1 MKLEMRCLKFQK
13 LLTAVLCLMLLTI
26 FSPAYAAEVSASV
39 LPVSMIS
46 AGDGTIT
53 ITLKNTNEPAE
64 DGSGT
69 AITDISITPSIPDVY
84 FDTAGASIA
93 PGESKSFSAACYFS
107 EEMLNTS
114 LSFTVSYTEG
124 TRARSKDVSVKV
136 LAAKTSSVTLT
147 RSASTKQASPGEEIT
162 LTYRISNTGDAP
174 ITVTSLVDREIG
186 GKDSMLKEKQTIE
199 AGASAEVQYVYKMGK
214 STVTSEPKVT
224 YKDTVTKEEGTASA
238 AAITLGMVN
247 SRISVEVIQGEATA
261 AGVTFTL
268 NLTNNGNQKISD
280 IKITDDQ
287 GNRVNGDSFALAIGE
302 NRQLTYNVVTEEE
315 RYVTFSITGVT
326 TSGDKYEDKTKSY
339 VVRKYIDPDLL
350 GIQFTAA
357 VTETLNSAGSIG
369 VRFDINNTGTM
380 TMTNLVISMEE
391 AYTDENGA
399 EQTKLNEIYR
409 TDVVPTGSFE
419 TTQTVYVG
427 EPRDLTF
434 AVQMNDP
441 AGNPYTYTA
450 HIKAEVLGVRNVQET
465 DDAQQ
470 SAISTLGATVGDS
483 ISKALT
489 IALIVLAVL
498 TVISVIA
505 MAVLTSLE
513 KKQRREAARRR
524 AARERQMRRE
534 QRNRDSLS

>member
-1 MKLEMRCLKFQK
+1 MNSEMRCLGPKR
-13 LLTAVLCLMLLTI
+13 LLGAVFFLALLLMLGT
-26 FSPAYAAEVSASV
+26 AYAAEVSASV
-39 LPVSMIS
+39 LPVTMIS
-46 AGDGTIT
+46 AGDGTVTIT
-53 ITLKNTNEPAE
+53 IKNTNAPAE

-124 TRARSKDVSVKV
+124 TKARSKDVSVKV
-136 LAAKTSSVTLT
+136 LTAKTSSVTLT

-162 LTYRISNTGDAP
+162 LTYRISNAGDAP
-174 ITVTSLVDREIG
+174 ITITSLVDREIG
-186 GKDSMLKEKQTIE
+186 GKSSILKEKQTVE
-199 AGASAEVQYVYKMGK
+199 AGASAEIQYVYKMGR
-214 STVTSEPKVT
+214 STVTSEPTVT
-224 YKDTVTKEEGTASA
+224 YKNAATKEEGTAAASA
-238 AAITLGMVN
+238 LTLGMVN
-247 SRISVEVIQGEATA
+247 SRISVEVIQGEAA
-261 AGVTFTL
+261 ASGVTFTL

-287 GNRVNGDSFALAIGE
+287 GNRVNPDAFALAIGE

-315 RYVTFSITGVT
+315 RYVTFSISGVT

-369 VRFDINNTGTM
+369 VRFDINNTGSM
-380 TMTNLVISMEE
+380 TMTNLVISMED
-391 AYTDENGA
+391 AYTDETGA
-399 EQTKLNEIYR
+399 EKTKLTEIYR
-409 TDVVPTGSFE
+409 TDAVPAGKFE
-419 TTQTVYVG
+419 AEQTVYVG

-434 AVQMNDP
+434 VVQMNDP

-465 DDAQQ
+465 DDAQK

-483 ISKALT
+483 ISRALT

-498 TVISVIA
+498 TAVSVAA
-505 MAVLTSLE
+505 MVVLTALE

-524 AARERQMRRE
+524 AARERQRRRE

>member
-114 LSFTVSYTEG
+114 LPFTVSYTEG

-136 LAAKTSSVTLT
+136 LTAKTSSVTLT

-247 SRISVEVIQGEATA
+247 SRISVEVIQSEATA

-280 IKITDDQ
+280 IKITDDH

-391 AYTDENGA
+391 AYTDENGT

-409 TDVVPTGSFE
+409 TDV
-419 TTQTVYVG
+419 
-427 EPRDLTF
+427 
-434 AVQMNDP
+434 
-441 AGNPYTYTA
+441 
-450 HIKAEVLGVRNVQET
+450 
-465 DDAQQ
+465 
-470 SAISTLGATVGDS
+470 GAY
-483 ISKALT
+483 
-489 IALIVLAVL
+489 
-498 TVISVIA
+498 
-505 MAVLTSLE
+505 
-513 KKQRREAARRR
+513 
-524 AARERQMRRE
+524 RQ
-534 QRNRDSLS
+534 L

>member
-1 MKLEMRCLKFQK
+1 M
-13 LLTAVLCLMLLTI
+13 
-26 FSPAYAAEVSASV
+26 
-39 LPVSMIS
+39 
-46 AGDGTIT
+46 
-53 ITLKNTNEPAE
+53 
-64 DGSGT
+64 
-69 AITDISITPSIPDVY
+69 
-84 FDTAGASIA
+84 
-93 PGESKSFSAACYFS
+93 
-107 EEMLNTS
+107 
-114 LSFTVSYTEG
+114 
-124 TRARSKDVSVKV
+124 
-136 LAAKTSSVTLT
+136 
-147 RSASTKQASPGEEIT
+147 
-162 LTYRISNTGDAP
+162 
-174 ITVTSLVDREIG
+174 
-186 GKDSMLKEKQTIE
+186 
-199 AGASAEVQYVYKMGK
+199 
-214 STVTSEPKVT
+214 
-224 YKDTVTKEEGTASA
+224 
-238 AAITLGMVN
+238 
-247 SRISVEVIQGEATA
+247 IQGEATA

-302 NRQLTYNVVTEEE
+302 NRQLTYSVVTEEE

-380 TMTNLVISMEE
+380 TMTNLVISLEE
-391 AYTDENGA
+391 AYTDETGA

-409 TDVVPTGSFE
+409 TDTVPAGNFE

-470 SAISTLGATVGDS
+470 SAISTLGAKVGDS
-483 ISKALT
+483 ISRALT

-505 MAVLTSLE
+505 MAVLTALE

-534 QRNRDSLS
+534 QRNREQY

>member
-107 EEMLNTS
+107 EDMLNAS
-114 LSFTVSYTEG
+114 LPFTVSYTEG

-136 LAAKTSSVTLT
+136 QTAKASSVTLT

-214 STVTSEPKVT
+214 STVTSEPTVT

-261 AGVTFTL
+261 SGVTFTL

-391 AYTDENGA
+391 AYTDENGT

-441 AGNPYTYTA
+441 RATHTP
-450 HIKAEVLGVRNVQET
+450 IPP
-465 DDAQQ
+465 
-470 SAISTLGATVGDS
+470 IS
-483 ISKALT
+483 
-489 IALIVLAVL
+489 
-498 TVISVIA
+498 
-505 MAVLTSLE
+505 
-513 KKQRREAARRR
+513 RRR
-524 AARERQMRRE
+524 CWAYATCRRPTTPSSP
-534 QRNRDSLS
+534 Q

>member
-1 MKLEMRCLKFQK
+1 MNSEMRCLGPKR
-13 LLTAVLCLMLLTI
+13 LLGAVFFLALLLMLGT
-26 FSPAYAAEVSASV
+26 AYAAEVSASV
-39 LPVSMIS
+39 LPVTMIS
-46 AGDGTIT
+46 AGDGTVTIT
-53 ITLKNTNEPAE
+53 IKNTNAPAE

-124 TRARSKDVSVKV
+124 TKARSKDVSVKV
-136 LAAKTSSVTLT
+136 LTAKTSSVTLT

-162 LTYRISNTGDAP
+162 LTYRISNAGDAP
-174 ITVTSLVDREIG
+174 ITITSLVDREIG
-186 GKDSMLKEKQTIE
+186 GKSSILKEKQTVE
-199 AGASAEVQYVYKMGK
+199 AGASAEIQYVYKMGR
-214 STVTSEPKVT
+214 STVTSEPTVT
-224 YKDTVTKEEGTASA
+224 YKNAATKEEGTAVASA
-238 AAITLGMVN
+238 LTLGMVN
-247 SRISVEVIQGEATA
+247 SRISVEVIQGEAA
-261 AGVTFTL
+261 ASGVTFTL

-287 GNRVNGDSFALAIGE
+287 GNRVNPDAFALAIGE

-315 RYVTFSITGVT
+315 RYVTFSISGVT

-369 VRFDINNTGTM
+369 VRFDINNTGSM
-380 TMTNLVISMEE
+380 TMTNLVISMED
-391 AYTDENGA
+391 AYTDETGA
-399 EQTKLNEIYR
+399 EKTKLTEIYR
-409 TDVVPTGSFE
+409 TDAVPSGKFE
-419 TTQTVYVG
+419 AEQTVYVG

-434 AVQMNDP
+434 VVQMNDP

-465 DDAQQ
+465 DDAQK

-483 ISKALT
+483 ISRALT

-498 TVISVIA
+498 TAVSVAA
-505 MAVLTSLE
+505 MVVLTALE

-524 AARERQMRRE
+524 AARERQRRRE

>member
-186 GKDSMLKEKQTIE
+186 GKSSILNEKQTIE
-199 AGASAEVQYVYKMGK
+199 AGSSSEVQYVYKMGR
-214 STVTSEPKVT
+214 STVTSEPTVT
-224 YKDTVTKEEGTASA
+224 YKNTVTKEEGTASA

-409 TDVVPTGSFE
+409 TDTVPAGNFE

-450 HIKAEVLGVRNVQET
+450 YIKAEVLGVRNVQET

>member
-1 MKLEMRCLKFQK
+1 
-13 LLTAVLCLMLLTI
+13 
-26 FSPAYAAEVSASV
+26 
-39 LPVSMIS
+39 
-46 AGDGTIT
+46 
-53 ITLKNTNEPAE
+53 
-64 DGSGT
+64 
-69 AITDISITPSIPDVY
+69 
-84 FDTAGASIA
+84 
-93 PGESKSFSAACYFS
+93 
-107 EEMLNTS
+107 
-114 LSFTVSYTEG
+114 
-124 TRARSKDVSVKV
+124 
-136 LAAKTSSVTLT
+136 
-147 RSASTKQASPGEEIT
+147 
-162 LTYRISNTGDAP
+162 
-174 ITVTSLVDREIG
+174 
-186 GKDSMLKEKQTIE
+186 MLKEKQTIE

-238 AAITLGMVN
+238 SAITLGMVN
-247 SRISVEVIQGEATA
+247 SRISVEVIQSEATA

-369 VRFDINNTGTM
+369 VRFNINNTGTM
-380 TMTNLVISMEE
+380 TMTDLVISMEE
-391 AYTDENGA
+391 AYTDENGT

-534 QRNRDSLS
+534 QRNREQY

>member
-1 MKLEMRCLKFQK
+1 MNSEMRCLGPKR
-13 LLTAVLCLMLLTI
+13 LLGAVFFLALLLMLGT
-26 FSPAYAAEVSASV
+26 AYAAEVSASV
-39 LPVSMIS
+39 LPVTMIS
-46 AGDGTIT
+46 AGDGTVTIT
-53 ITLKNTNEPAE
+53 IKNTNAPAE
-64 DGSGT
+64 DGSGA

-124 TRARSKDVSVKV
+124 TKARSKDVSVKV
-136 LAAKTSSVTLT
+136 LTAKTSSVTLT

-162 LTYRISNTGDAP
+162 LTYRISNAGDAP
-174 ITVTSLVDREIG
+174 ITITSLVDREIG
-186 GKDSMLKEKQTIE
+186 GKSSILKEKQTVE
-199 AGASAEVQYVYKMGK
+199 AGASAEIQYVYKMGR
-214 STVTSEPKVT
+214 STVTSEPTVT
-224 YKDTVTKEEGTASA
+224 YKNAATKEEGTAAASA
-238 AAITLGMVN
+238 LTLGMVN
-247 SRISVEVIQGEATA
+247 SRISVEVIQGEAA
-261 AGVTFTL
+261 ASGVTFTL

-287 GNRVNGDSFALAIGE
+287 GNRVNPDAFALAIGE

-315 RYVTFSITGVT
+315 RYVTFSISGVT

-369 VRFDINNTGTM
+369 VRFDINNTGSM
-380 TMTNLVISMEE
+380 TMTNLVISMED
-391 AYTDENGA
+391 AYTDETGA
-399 EQTKLNEIYR
+399 EKTKLTEIYR
-409 TDVVPTGSFE
+409 TDAVPSGKFE
-419 TTQTVYVG
+419 AEQTVYVG

-434 AVQMNDP
+434 VVQMNDP

-465 DDAQQ
+465 DDAQK

-483 ISKALT
+483 ISRALT

-498 TVISVIA
+498 TAVSVAA
-505 MAVLTSLE
+505 MVVLTALE

-524 AARERQMRRE
+524 AARERQRRRE

>member
-1 MKLEMRCLKFQK
+1 M
-13 LLTAVLCLMLLTI
+13 
-26 FSPAYAAEVSASV
+26 
-39 LPVSMIS
+39 
-46 AGDGTIT
+46 
-53 ITLKNTNEPAE
+53 
-64 DGSGT
+64 
-69 AITDISITPSIPDVY
+69 
-84 FDTAGASIA
+84 
-93 PGESKSFSAACYFS
+93 
-107 EEMLNTS
+107 
-114 LSFTVSYTEG
+114 
-124 TRARSKDVSVKV
+124 
-136 LAAKTSSVTLT
+136 
-147 RSASTKQASPGEEIT
+147 
-162 LTYRISNTGDAP
+162 
-174 ITVTSLVDREIG
+174 
-186 GKDSMLKEKQTIE
+186 
-199 AGASAEVQYVYKMGK
+199 QYVYKMGK

-238 AAITLGMVN
+238 SAITLGMVN
-247 SRISVEVIQGEATA
+247 SRISVEVIQSEATA

-391 AYTDENGA
+391 AYTDENGT

-409 TDVVPTGSFE
+409 TDTVPAGNFE

-470 SAISTLGATVGDS
+470 SAISTLGAKVGDS

-513 KKQRREAARRR
+513 KKQRRKLPAAAPPVSGRC
-524 AARERQMRRE
+524 AGSRETENSIKYPKQKIGNGADNAVPLFVALCPSFRPCL
-534 QRNRDSLS
+534 LSVLPCHAFHYDGEGVVAFALAVFQQQLGGGYSV

>member
-186 GKDSMLKEKQTIE
+186 GRRLRR
-199 AGASAEVQYVYKMGK
+199 GAVCIQDGQKHRHLRAHGH
-214 STVTSEPKVT
+214 
-224 YKDTVTKEEGTASA
+224 
-238 AAITLGMVN
+238 
-247 SRISVEVIQGEATA
+247 IQGYR
-261 AGVTFTL
+261 
-268 NLTNNGNQKISD
+268 
-280 IKITDDQ
+280 DQ
-287 GNRVNGDSFALAIGE
+287 GGGNRLSRSHNPWHGKFQDIRRGD
-302 NRQLTYNVVTEEE
+302 
-315 RYVTFSITGVT
+315 TG
-326 TSGDKYEDKTKSY
+326 
-339 VVRKYIDPDLL
+339 
-350 GIQFTAA
+350 
-357 VTETLNSAGSIG
+357 
-369 VRFDINNTGTM
+369 
-380 TMTNLVISMEE
+380 
-391 AYTDENGA
+391 
-399 EQTKLNEIYR
+399 
-409 TDVVPTGSFE
+409 
-419 TTQTVYVG
+419 
-427 EPRDLTF
+427 
-434 AVQMNDP
+434 
-441 AGNPYTYTA
+441 
-450 HIKAEVLGVRNVQET
+450 
-465 DDAQQ
+465 
-470 SAISTLGATVGDS
+470 
-483 ISKALT
+483 
-489 IALIVLAVL
+489 
-498 TVISVIA
+498 
-505 MAVLTSLE
+505 
-513 KKQRREAARRR
+513 
-524 AARERQMRRE
+524 
-534 QRNRDSLS
+534 

>member
-199 AGASAEVQYVYKMGK
+199 VGASAEVQYVYKMGK

-261 AGVTFTL
+261 SGVTFTL

-339 VVRKYIDPDLL
+339 VVRKYICLL
-350 GIQFTAA
+350 
-357 VTETLNSAGSIG
+357 
-369 VRFDINNTGTM
+369 
-380 TMTNLVISMEE
+380 
-391 AYTDENGA
+391 YTS
-399 EQTKLNEIYR
+399 
-409 TDVVPTGSFE
+409 PS
-419 TTQTVYVG
+419 
-427 EPRDLTF
+427 PRD
-434 AVQMNDP
+434 
-441 AGNPYTYTA
+441 
-450 HIKAEVLGVRNVQET
+450 
-465 DDAQQ
+465 
-470 SAISTLGATVGDS
+470 
-483 ISKALT
+483 
-489 IALIVLAVL
+489 
-498 TVISVIA
+498 
-505 MAVLTSLE
+505 
-513 KKQRREAARRR
+513 
-524 AARERQMRRE
+524 
-534 QRNRDSLS
+534 

>member
-1 MKLEMRCLKFQK
+1 MKLEMRCLRLKK
-13 LLTAVLCLMLLTI
+13 LLPAAFFLMLLLI

-39 LPVSMIS
+39 LPATMIS
-46 AGDGTIT
+46 SGDGTIT
-53 ITLKNTNEPAE
+53 ITIKNTNEAAE

-69 AITDISITPSIPDVY
+69 EITDISILSSIPDVY
-84 FDTAGASIA
+84 FDTEGKSIA
-93 PGESKSFSAACYFS
+93 PGESKSFSGSCYFS
-107 EEMLNTS
+107 EDMLNTS
-114 LSFTVSYTEG
+114 LSFTVNYTEG
-124 TRARSKDVSVKV
+124 AKARSKDVSVKV
-136 LAAKTSSVTLT
+136 LTAKTSSVTLT
-147 RSASTKQASPGEEIT
+147 RSASSKQASPGEEIT

-174 ITVTSLVDREIG
+174 ITVTSLVDKEIG

-199 AGASAEVQYVYKMGK
+199 AGSSSEVQYVYKMGK
-214 STVTSEPKVT
+214 STVTSEPTVT
-224 YKDTVTKEEGTASA
+224 YKNTVTKEEGTASA

-350 GIQFTAA
+350 GIQFTAS

-369 VRFDINNTGTM
+369 VRFNINNTGAM
-380 TMTNLVISMEE
+380 TMTDLVISMED
-391 AYTDENGA
+391 AYTDENGT

-409 TDVVPTGSFE
+409 TDVVPTGNFE

-427 EPRDLTF
+427 EPRDLSLI
-434 AVQMNDP
+434 
-441 AGNPYTYTA
+441 
-450 HIKAEVLGVRNVQET
+450 HISEPTRL
-465 DDAQQ
+465 
-470 SAISTLGATVGDS
+470 
-483 ISKALT
+483 
-489 IALIVLAVL
+489 
-498 TVISVIA
+498 
-505 MAVLTSLE
+505 
-513 KKQRREAARRR
+513 
-524 AARERQMRRE
+524 
-534 QRNRDSLS
+534 

>member
-107 EEMLNTS
+107 EDMLNAS
-114 LSFTVSYTEG
+114 IPFTVSYTEG

-287 GNRVNGDSFALAIGE
+287 GNRVNEDSFALA
-302 NRQLTYNVVTEEE
+302 
-315 RYVTFSITGVT
+315 ITGVT

-391 AYTDENGA
+391 AYTDENGT

-498 TVISVIA
+498 TVVSIIA
-505 MAVLTSLE
+505 MAVLTALE

>member
-186 GKDSMLKEKQTIE
+186 GKDSILKEKQTIE

-247 SRISVEVIQGEATA
+247 SRISVEVIQSEATA

-369 VRFDINNTGTM
+369 VRFDINNTGSM

-391 AYTDENGA
+391 AYTDENGT

-450 HIKAEVLGVRNVQET
+450 QIKAEVLGVRNVQET

-534 QRNRDSLS
+534 QRNREQY

>member
-114 LSFTVSYTEG
+114 LPFTVSYTEG
-124 TRARSKDVSVKV
+124 TKARSKDVSVKV
-136 LAAKTSSVTLT
+136 QTAKASSVTLT

-199 AGASAEVQYVYKMGK
+199 AGTSAEVQYVYKMGK

-247 SRISVEVIQGEATA
+247 SRISVEVIQSEATA

-339 VVRKYIDPDLL
+339 VVRKYIDLL

-369 VRFDINNTGTM
+369 VRFNINNTGSM
-380 TMTNLVISMEE
+380 TMTDLVISMEE
-391 AYTDENGA
+391 AYTDETGT

-483 ISKALT
+483 ISRALT

-505 MAVLTSLE
+505 MAVLSALE

>member
-1 MKLEMRCLKFQK
+1 M
-13 LLTAVLCLMLLTI
+13 
-26 FSPAYAAEVSASV
+26 
-39 LPVSMIS
+39 
-46 AGDGTIT
+46 
-53 ITLKNTNEPAE
+53 
-64 DGSGT
+64 
-69 AITDISITPSIPDVY
+69 
-84 FDTAGASIA
+84 
-93 PGESKSFSAACYFS
+93 
-107 EEMLNTS
+107 
-114 LSFTVSYTEG
+114 
-124 TRARSKDVSVKV
+124 
-136 LAAKTSSVTLT
+136 LAAKASSVTLT

-224 YKDTVTKEEGTASA
+224 YKDTATKEEGTASA

-247 SRISVEVIQGEATA
+247 SRISVEVIQSEATA

-357 VTETLNSAGSIG
+357 VA
-369 VRFDINNTGTM
+369 D
-380 TMTNLVISMEE
+380 
-391 AYTDENGA
+391 A
-399 EQTKLNEIYR
+399 ELRRLHRRAFRYKQYR
-409 TDVVPTGSFE
+409 LHDHD
-419 TTQTVYVG
+419 
-427 EPRDLTF
+427 EPR
-434 AVQMNDP
+434 NIH
-441 AGNPYTYTA
+441 G
-450 HIKAEVLGVRNVQET
+450 G
-465 DDAQQ
+465 
-470 SAISTLGATVGDS
+470 
-483 ISKALT
+483 
-489 IALIVLAVL
+489 
-498 TVISVIA
+498 
-505 MAVLTSLE
+505 SLY
-513 KKQRREAARRR
+513 RRERHGTDQA
-524 AARERQMRRE
+524 
-534 QRNRDSLS
+534 QRNIPYRRGAYRQL